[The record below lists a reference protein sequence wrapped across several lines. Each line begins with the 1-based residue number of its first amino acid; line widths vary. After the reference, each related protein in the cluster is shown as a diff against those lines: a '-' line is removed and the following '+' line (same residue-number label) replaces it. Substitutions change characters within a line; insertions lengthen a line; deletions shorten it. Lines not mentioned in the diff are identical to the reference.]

1 MKAHMLAIKTL
12 TNLAR
17 QAKEGLSLCDK
28 GLVEVLCC
36 PASWIDLKQF
46 RRGPVLPPPPP
57 RHCTTPA
64 IATIPSPQAAAS

>member
-28 GLVEVLCC
+28 GLVEVLWLEVCL
-36 PASWIDLKQF
+36 PQEAPSDTKIF
-46 RRGPVLPPPPP
+46 RLLLND
-57 RHCTTPA
+57 
-64 IATIPSPQAAAS
+64 IFIE